1 MRKSNY
7 LSAGF
12 VPLECKHKIY
22 DPAQNYAHIIMSQ
35 WTSNPTGHT
44 MTPYKKIQRLY
55 LLKKEIKVGDSNS
68 N

>member
-1 MRKSNY
+1 MMRKSNY

-12 VPLECKHKIY
+12 VPLECKRKIY

-44 MTPYKKIQRLY
+44 MRYLQKDSKIVY
-55 LLKKEIKVGDSNS
+55 
-68 N
+68 

>member
-1 MRKSNY
+1 MMRKSNY

-12 VPLECKHKIY
+12 VPLECKRKIY

-44 MTPYKKIQRLY
+44 MRYLQKDSKIVSYKKRN
-55 LLKKEIKVGDSNS
+55 KSW
-68 N
+68 